1 MASRHGTG
9 VFILGRPGSGKTAIL
24 LGLALWLKELGK
36 RPGYLKPIGY
46 WAVPEFGEDADARLM
61 QKVLGLDLDLNILC
75 PFPLESRYLKE
86 EASFSRDTLDHAF
99 AKAREG
105 RDAMLV
111 DGPTS
116 LWKLASAGLDAW
128 SLMEYF
134 QYPIL
139 YAVRPRDGDR
149 ALEQVLVVARSA
161 KDRGV
166 PVAGVLF
173 NSVQPHE
180 AQRVEKIYRPIL
192 DRHGIPYLGAIPYRT
207 TLSAPTAAVYV
218 QMAAGRLLVEG
229 RLDRPVEHLLIGAM
243 TAERALSYFRRYP
256 HVGVITGGDR
266 ADVALAALETDISL
280 LILTGGNEPDARVLS
295 RAREK
300 EVPVLLAAE
309 DTFTVAHKVE
319 SISRILHPD
328 DEKAIEAA
336 HQAVKEALGH
346 QFPQWLL

>member
-1 MASRHGTG
+1 MAGEHGKG

-24 LGLALWLKELGK
+24 LGLALWLKEMGK
-36 RPGYLKPIGY
+36 KPGYLKPIGY
-46 WAVPEFGEDADARLM
+46 WMVPEFGEDADARLM
-61 QKVLGLDLDLNILC
+61 QKALGLDRDLETIC

-86 EASFSRDTLDHAF
+86 EAPFSKAVLDGVLE
-99 AKAREG
+99 KARSG
-105 RDAMLV
+105 RDALLV

-134 QYPIL
+134 RYPVL

-149 ALEQVLVVARSA
+149 AVEQVLVVARYAQS
-161 KDRGV
+161 KGV

-180 AQRVEKIYRPIL
+180 TQRVEKIYRPL
-192 DRHGIPYLGAIPYRT
+192 LERHQVPYLGSIPYHT
-207 TLSAPTAAVYV
+207 TLSAPNAAVYL
-218 QMAAGRLLVEG
+218 QMTAGRLLVEG

-295 RAREK
+295 RAKEK
-300 EVPVLLAAE
+300 EVPVLLAVE
-309 DTFTVAHKVE
+309 DTFTVAQKVE

-328 DEKAIEAA
+328 DRKAIEAA
-336 HQAVKEALGH
+336 HHAVKEAFGN
-346 QFPQWLL
+346 QFPGWLL